1 MTSHKEAYEEY
12 NPTSAKKE
20 KKRRG
25 LSGSD
30 KSENATPAKK
40 NRQES
45 SQVSAGASAIMS
57 RRGQSTPPM
66 LADIATAVS
75 VSSSI
80 TDSFSH
86 YDLPHIQCR
95 SFLCQAGTAHLVEQ
109 FKVLCHDFITFNNIP
124 VRAATSHHDC
134 PEFKNLIMFALNH
147 GAQIKKQVV
156 TFNIKHSHLFGNCYC
171 FQEHSCYQ
179 NTLCKICGKQIGDRR

>member
-1 MTSHKEAYEEY
+1 
-12 NPTSAKKE
+12 
-20 KKRRG
+20 
-25 LSGSD
+25 
-30 KSENATPAKK
+30 
-40 NRQES
+40 
-45 SQVSAGASAIMS
+45 
-57 RRGQSTPPM
+57 M

-95 SFLCQAGTAHLVEQ
+95 SFLCQAGTSHLVEQ

-147 GAQIKKQVV
+147 GAQIKRQSNLIMGTKQ
-156 TFNIKHSHLFGNCYC
+156 FNSFLMNRFTTLLAAIKKKL
-171 FQEHSCYQ
+171 
-179 NTLCKICGKQIGDRR
+179 LMRIGSGTKNI